1 MKINMNYYRI
11 ETATKSIY
19 RQLTPETI
27 KEIEPIIEAN
37 GSIEIINIDQDCFRH
52 RLEMAN
58 NFKEYQEHYEL
69 FCGGKT
75 DMTLE
80 TFNKISLDRKMLM
93 FDSLLGLPL

>member
-1 MKINMNYYRI
+1 
-11 ETATKSIY
+11 
-19 RQLTPETI
+19 
-27 KEIEPIIEAN
+27 
-37 GSIEIINIDQDCFRH
+37 
-52 RLEMAN
+52 MAN